1 MTRPRLL
8 PLAIIACAL
17 AAPLYAG
24 SVMAQREGGTSPAPA
39 QPPVAT
45 SQLPQ
50 PSNSKVLEPGFTDLL
65 AAKPAG
71 MAPAPSCEPALAEML
86 AAERKALEAEKLEL
100 ATRRQLLEAVEQR
113 AQAQL
118 ARLEAARGEVAA
130 LLDKRTALANADLV
144 RLVAIY
150 EAMKPKD
157 AARLLNETEPA
168 ILVDLLDRMQ
178 ERRSAPILA
187 EMDADKVNGLTRTL
201 ALRRVLPADRPPEQS
216 AERR

>member
-24 SVMAQREGGTSPAPA
+24 SVMAQREGAAPA
-39 QPPVAT
+39 QPQVAT
-45 SQLPQ
+45 SQLQ
-50 PSNSKVLEPGFTDLL
+50 ELSNSKVTEPGFTDLL
-65 AAKPAG
+65 AAKPA
-71 MAPAPSCEPALAEML
+71 ATPAPLCEPALAEML

-100 ATRRQLLEAVEQR
+100 ATRRQLLEAVEKR

-118 ARLEAARGEVAA
+118 AKLEAARVEVAA
-130 LLDKRTALANADLV
+130 LLDRRTSLANADLA

-187 EMDADKVNGLTRTL
+187 EMDPAKVNGLTRTL